1 MLDQPRPRARL
12 LEVAAARD
20 DVDAHVL
27 LAQLSRSPRPR
38 ARAATDALA
47 ALRVGPHHAQAREL
61 LTEARA
67 KELGLDRAPTEGIAE
82 LATFLE
88 KTVAAR
94 RELGHLVGDV
104 ARAAANLDQP
114 LLVTVMGE
122 FSSGKSSFVNAFIGA
137 DVAPT
142 GITPT
147 TATINVVRY
156 GRERGGRIIAAR
168 RHARP
173 SSAGMR

>member
-1 MLDQPRPRARL
+1 MLAEARAAELRRPRADGDRG
-12 LEVAAARD
+12 ARG
-20 DVDAHVL
+20 V
-27 LAQLSRSPRPR
+27 PR
-38 ARAATDALA
+38 
-47 ALRVGPHHAQAREL
+47 E
-61 LTEARA
+61 
-67 KELGLDRAPTEGIAE
+67 DRR
-82 LATFLE
+82 
-88 KTVAAR
+88 AR
-94 RELGHLVGDV
+94 RELGHFVGEV

-147 TATINVVRY
+147 TATINVVSY
-156 GRERGGRIIAAR
+156 GRERGGRIIARR
-168 RHARP
+168 RHAS

>member
-1 MLDQPRPRARL
+1 MRCSSSPRRATTSTRTSSSRGSRSRSRSGARRAR
-12 LEVAAARD
+12 A
-20 DVDAHVL
+20 
-27 LAQLSRSPRPR
+27 RSPRCACR
-38 ARAATDALA
+38 RITRGARQLLADARAARA
-47 ALRVGPHHAQAREL
+47 AGAAGAAE
-61 LTEARA
+61 
-67 KELGLDRAPTEGIAE
+67 IAE
-82 LATFLE
+82 LAAFLE
-88 KTVAAR
+88 RVVASR

-156 GRERGGRIIAAR
+156 GRERGGRIIGAR
-168 RHARP
+168 RRRRS
-173 SSAGMR
+173 SSAGTR

>member
-1 MLDQPRPRARL
+1 RL
-12 LEVAAARD
+12 ALAAD
-20 DVDAHVL
+20 
-27 LAQLSRSPRPR
+27 P
-38 ARAATDALA
+38 ARAAASAKA
-47 ALRVGPHHAQAREL
+47 ALRVDPHHARARGL
-61 LTEARA
+61 LTEAHA
-67 KELGLDRAPTEGIAE
+67 AAIGTPGPEIAD
-82 LATFLE
+82 LARFVE
-88 KTVAAR
+88 RVVESR
-94 RELGHLVGDV
+94 RELGHLVGEV

-156 GRERGGRIIAAR
+156 GRERGGRILTRDGATLELGWDAMMAHLR
-168 RHARP
+168 
-173 SSAGMR
+173 